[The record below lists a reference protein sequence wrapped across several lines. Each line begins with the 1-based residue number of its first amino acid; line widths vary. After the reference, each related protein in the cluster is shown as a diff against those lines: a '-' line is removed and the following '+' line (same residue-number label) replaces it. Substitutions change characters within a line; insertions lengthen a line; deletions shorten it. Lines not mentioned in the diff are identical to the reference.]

1 MKPAVILICAG
12 MLLSGCASANQT
24 WCGEFETVFNQAE
37 SVATAD
43 SDPADVVAAFTERQA
58 TFEAM
63 PLPDD
68 RILAEAFAQTVISG
82 AAFTGGGT
90 TADADSFYTSAILV
104 ETRCAQLGESVY
116 LGGDG

>member
-1 MKPAVILICAG
+1 
-12 MLLSGCASANQT
+12 MLTLAAIWLTGCAPSS

-43 SDPADVVAAFTERQA
+43 SDPAEVVAAFTERQA

-63 PLPDD
+63 RLPDD
-68 RILAEAFAQTVISG
+68 RILAEAFAQVVISG

-90 TADADSFYTSAILV
+90 TADADSFYASAILA
-104 ETRCAQLGESVY
+104 ETRCGQLGQPIH
-116 LGGDG
+116 LGE